1 MSLNLDA
8 RQRAM
13 LQEMGVTVWTRAETA
28 APQSP
33 AAPAMA
39 QPISTP
45 AARAHTAPAPAAP
58 AAPMGLGAPGAA
70 PALRL
75 HAPQLLYPTADPAQ
89 TPPGLG
95 AGWLIVTEG
104 IAAADPLG
112 GDAGKLLDN
121 MLRAMLQEMGV
132 TVWTRAE
139 TTAPLAPAAMQP
151 VTVAVPATAP
161 LPAAPAIAQPPA
173 MPVAQPSPAPAARA
187 PAAPAPAAPAAPA
200 GLGAPGAAPALR
212 LHAPQLLYP
221 TADPAQ
227 TPPGLGAGWLIVTEG
242 IAAADPLGGDAG
254 KLLDNM
260 LRAMQ
265 LHRHPRVFVAALERP
280 APGAR
285 TAEGAAAPA
294 DVAAALAEV
303 VTTLQPALVLVLGH
317 VAARAALGRT
327 EPLGRLRA
335 VPHTVAGRPAVVTY
349 DPAFLLRSQDAKAA
363 TWADLCRALAL
374 VRKAEGGASHAG

>member
-28 APQSP
+28 APQAPSAPPP
-33 AAPAMA
+33 AA
-39 QPISTP
+39 
-45 AARAHTAPAPAAP
+45 AA
-58 AAPMGLGAPGAA
+58 
-70 PALRL
+70 
-75 HAPQLLYPTADPAQ
+75 
-89 TPPGLG
+89 
-95 AGWLIVTEG
+95 V
-104 IAAADPLG
+104 PL
-112 GDAGKLLDN
+112 
-121 MLRAMLQEMGV
+121 
-132 TVWTRAE
+132 
-139 TTAPLAPAAMQP
+139 
-151 VTVAVPATAP
+151 PATAP
-161 LPAAPAIAQPPA
+161 LPAAPA
-173 MPVAQPSPAPAARA
+173 MAQPSPVPAARA
-187 PAAPAPAAPAAPA
+187 PTAPAPAVPAAHA

-242 IAAADPLGGDAG
+242 IAAADPLGGDVG

-265 LHRHPRVFVAALERP
+265 LHRHPRVFVTALERP

-303 VTTLQPALVLVLGH
+303 VNTLQPALVLVLGH

-374 VRKAEGGASHAG
+374 VRKAEGGTSHVG

>member
-28 APQSP
+28 APQAPAAPPPAAAAVPLPTTAPLP

-39 QPISTP
+39 QPSPVP
-45 AARAHTAPAPAAP
+45 AARAPTAPAPAAP
-58 AAPMGLGAPGAA
+58 AA
-70 PALRL
+70 
-75 HAPQLLYPTADPAQ
+75 H
-89 TPPGLG
+89 
-95 AGWLIVTEG
+95 
-104 IAAADPLG
+104 
-112 GDAGKLLDN
+112 
-121 MLRAMLQEMGV
+121 
-132 TVWTRAE
+132 
-139 TTAPLAPAAMQP
+139 
-151 VTVAVPATAP
+151 
-161 LPAAPAIAQPPA
+161 
-173 MPVAQPSPAPAARA
+173 
-187 PAAPAPAAPAAPA
+187 A

-265 LHRHPRVFVAALERP
+265 LHRHPRVFVTALERT

-335 VPHTVAGRPAVVTY
+335 VPHTVAGCPAVVTY